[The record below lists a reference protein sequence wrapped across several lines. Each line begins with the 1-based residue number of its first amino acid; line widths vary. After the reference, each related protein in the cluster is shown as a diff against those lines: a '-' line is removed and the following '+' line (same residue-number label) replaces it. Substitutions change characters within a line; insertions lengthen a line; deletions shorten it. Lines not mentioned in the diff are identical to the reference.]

1 MNEVCGKK
9 RQTSNPNFDCHSQIH
24 HCTIQINWWHF
35 HEKRNW
41 KQLFFWLRPYQL
53 EGIVIKICPLE
64 KCELNWDN
72 ISSMALAAP
81 GRQSELWPHF
91 ATSTQIRTRRVAHF
105 PPMGLIFVSS
115 LPTQFLLAFFSVPL
129 SEFLFLLWVDAIA
142 FCLQT

>member
-1 MNEVCGKK
+1 MNEVCWKK

-35 HEKRNW
+35 HEKCNW
-41 KQLFFWLRPYQL
+41 KKNLFWLRPYQPK
-53 EGIVIKICPLE
+53 GVVIKICPL
-64 KCELNWDN
+64 KKFELNWDN
-72 ISSMALAAP
+72 MSPMALAAP

-105 PPMGLIFVSS
+105 PPLGLIFVSS
-115 LPTQFLLAFFSVPL
+115 LLPQFLLAISSITL